1 MLKIFKTLLIF
12 CFTFS
17 VALFA
22 ADLNSTTA
30 NKYTKENY
38 PIKAHHEKFGL
49 SCANCHKESD
59 PKDYKA
65 LSAND
70 CLSCHKSYASL
81 AELSGHLG
89 YDDNVHASPHYPN
102 VDCNV
107 CHASHKPSKNF
118 CVMCHSQDT
127 MKNLLVP

>member
-1 MLKIFKTLLIF
+1 MLKALKLFLI
-12 CFTFS
+12 CC
-17 VALFA
+17 FA
-22 ADLNSTTA
+22 ACLSFGADMNKTEA

-38 PIKAHHEKFGL
+38 PIKAHHQKFGFD
-49 SCANCHKESD
+49 CATCHKESD
-59 PKDYKA
+59 PKDYKPLTA
-65 LSAND
+65 AE
-70 CLSCHKSYASL
+70 CLSCHKSYKNL

-118 CVMCHSQDT
+118 CVMCHSQDS